1 MNVSTVETDDVNT
14 VFLDNYFGLI
24 KGLTREQKI
33 QLAAKLT
40 HEIAETTDEHTHD
53 MDLVDKFCGAWKSEK
68 DADEIIA
75 EIRAARNF
83 TRTIEGF

>member
-1 MNVSTVETDDVNT
+1 LE
-14 VFLDNYFGLI
+14 NYLGLT

-40 HEIAETTDEHTHD
+40 HEIAEATDDHTTD

-68 DADEIIA
+68 DADEIIT
-75 EIRAARNF
+75 EIRASRNF
-83 TRTIEGF
+83 NRTIEGF